1 MHPPEDI
8 AENILKNYIG
18 AHESIIYYQ
27 NSMYKLKYL
36 QGKNS
41 INNHFLLFYYDSP
54 YIHL

>member
-8 AENILKNYIG
+8 AENILKNGIG

-41 INNHFLLFYYDSP
+41 INNYFLLFYYDSP